1 MEIVSLHAP
10 LVDDAARL
18 LVDAFESWPTPAIA
32 REEVERVL
40 RDGFAFAAVDAGALL
55 GWIGGLPEYDGNVWE
70 LHPLVVR
77 RDARRRG
84 IGRRL
89 VEAFESEARARGAFT
104 ATLGTDDVDGS
115 TSLANVDLYRDIP
128 GHIRELRGSHPFLF
142 YQKLGYVVTGVM
154 PDANGPGKPDIYMS
168 KRL

>member
-1 MEIVSLHAP
+1 MEIVSLHAT
-10 LVDDAARL
+10 LVDDAAQL
-18 LVDAFESWPTPAIA
+18 LVDTFESWPTLAVA
-32 REEVERVL
+32 REEVELVL
-40 RDGFAFAAVDAGALL
+40 RDGFAFAAVDAGALV

-77 RDARRRG
+77 RDARHRG

-89 VEAFESEARARGAFT
+89 VEAFESEARVRGAFT

-115 TSLANVDLYRDIP
+115 TSMANVDLYGDIP
-128 GHIRELRGSHPFLF
+128 GHIRELSGSHPFLF